1 MKFDKN
7 MTSVGTSLLILHL
20 LEKADMY
27 GYQIISEL
35 AQRSNHVF
43 EFQEGTLYPVLH
55 SMQKD
60 KYIESYSVKAENG
73 RLRKY
78 YRITDRGIRQLSS
91 KKKEWRIFSSAM
103 ESMMGGTV

>member
-20 LEKADMY
+20 LENRDMY

-35 AQRSNHVF
+35 ADQSDNIF

-55 SMQKD
+55 AMQKD
-60 KYIESYSVKAENG
+60 GYIESYAVKAENG

-78 YRITDRGIRQLSS
+78 YKITERGKKQLYA
-91 KKKEWRIFSSAM
+91 KKREWRTFSAAIEQMIGSK
-103 ESMMGGTV
+103 E